1 MTSARFPHPDYA
13 RFVLEPAFGDAQRL
27 LFPHMMAA
35 NEAHVLMLHATGIIS
50 TDHAARLLKAISV
63 VTDAGPFAVTYDE
76 NVEDLFFQVERR
88 FVEIAG
94 ADAGGN
100 LQIARSRND
109 LDAVMCRLM
118 LRARILATEQLVL
131 DLRATL
137 IDLIGKHIDTIMQGI
152 THTQPAQPTTLAHY
166 LLGVLAPLERDS
178 QRLRAAYVRVNV
190 CPLGAAA
197 FTTSSFPI
205 DRSKTADLLGFDGFV
220 VNGYDAVGAADHM
233 LESTQAL
240 VTMTTSLGRFVNDLL
255 IWARYEVGV
264 LRVAESFVQI
274 SSIMPQKRNPVVF
287 EHIRSRIGYVLGDAN
302 TVQNMVHTA
311 AFGDTVDVEDPIY
324 VPLARSFASCEA
336 VLTLL
341 NGVLETVEIN
351 IDLLRARAGTGFTT
365 STGLADALVRDFGL
379 PFRTAHAITARSVK
393 RAIAGKGEI
402 TREIVSEA
410 AAERGATIVIDAG
423 WLAKQLDVDAFVQER
438 SIAGGPARTSVEH
451 ALSQAR
457 ALLTADRTA
466 CADATHR
473 VAQATAERAR
483 ALDSVIR
490 AAPAH

>member
-1 MTSARFPHPDYA
+1 MTASQFPHPEYA

-35 NEAHVLMLHATGIIS
+35 NEAHVLMLHGAGILS
-50 TDHAARLLKAISV
+50 TDHAARLLEAITV
-63 VTDAGPFAVTYDE
+63 VTDAGPTSVSYDE
-76 NVEDLFFQVERR
+76 NVEDLFFQVESR
-88 FVEIAG
+88 FIEIAG

-118 LRARILATEQLVL
+118 LRDRILATSHLVL
-131 DLRATL
+131 QLRATL
-137 IDLIGKHIDTIMQGI
+137 IDLIGQHIDTIMPGI

-166 LLGVLAPLERDS
+166 LLGVLGPLERDS
-178 QRLRAAYVRVNV
+178 QRLRAAYIRVNV

-205 DRSKTADLLGFDGFV
+205 NRQMTAELLGFDGFV

-240 VTMTTSLGRFVNDLL
+240 VTMTTSLVRFVNDLL

-341 NGVLETVEIN
+341 NVVLETVEIN
-351 IDLLRARAGTGFTT
+351 TGLLRSRAAEGFTT
-365 STGLADALVRDFGL
+365 STGLADALVRDLCL
-379 PFRTAHAITARSVK
+379 PFRIAHAITAQSVK
-393 RAIAGKGEI
+393 QAIAGNGEI
-402 TREIVSEA
+402 TGETVSEA
-410 AAERGATIVIDAG
+410 AAVHGATIEIDPG
-423 WLAKQLDVDAFVQER
+423 WLAKQLDPDAFVQAR
-438 SIAGGPARTSVEH
+438 SVPGGPARTAVEY
-451 ALSQAR
+451 ALTEAR
-457 ALLTADRTA
+457 ALLDADRTDLLSTRQHLDLA
-466 CADATHR
+466 TQHRAD
-473 VAQATAERAR
+473 ER
-483 ALDSVIR
+483 DKVIR
-490 AAPAH
+490 AAEVH